1 MGVYSQYVDAGS
13 DGSINLNSNEVYMNL
28 DDDLKMKLK
37 ESLNSVEFNR
47 YPSNDM
53 SEIKKL
59 YADYADVKPENIIV
73 CNGSDESLDIIIG
86 NIINNDKKV
95 LTLSPDFVMYD
106 FFTNMF
112 KGKLVKY
119 DVGSKMSFNMDE
131 FIALGKS
138 EDVELIVFSNPNNP
152 TGMAV
157 NLADILE
164 LLNEFRDK
172 TVIIDEAYYEFN
184 GETVLPYI
192 NEFKNLIVTR
202 TLSKAWGLA
211 ALRMGFLISNE
222 DNINKFMESKV
233 PYTVSSFSKM
243 AAETVLK
250 DKQRPVRNAEVIVG
264 ERKSLYE
271 NLKKIE
277 NTSHGSVVFFESK
290 SNYIYGRTENK
301 ERMIQSLAENNI
313 FIRNFD
319 GSAFRITV
327 GSFEQNKKLLAVLN
341 NVF

>member
-1 MGVYSQYVDAGS
+1 MGVYSQYVDADS
-13 DGSINLNSNEVYMNL
+13 TESIRLNSNEVYMDL
-28 DDDLKMKLK
+28 DDDLKQKLK
-37 ESLNSVEFNR
+37 ESLSNLEFNR

-86 NIINNDKKV
+86 SIINDDKKV

-119 DVGSKMSFNMDE
+119 DTGSKVSFNMDE

-138 EDVELIVFSNPNNP
+138 EDVDLIVFSNPNNP

-222 DNINKFMESKV
+222 ENINKFMENKV
-233 PYTVSSFSKM
+233 PYTVSSFSKV

-250 DKQRPVRNAEVIVG
+250 DKEIPRRNTEIIVK
-264 ERKSLYE
+264 ERNLLYDK
-271 NLKKIE
+271 LKKIQDV
-277 NTSHGSVVFFESK
+277 SHGSVTFYESK
-290 SNYIYGRTENK
+290 SNYIYGRTEYK
-301 ERMIQSLAENNI
+301 ERMLQSLSENHI
-313 FIRNFD
+313 YLRNYE
-319 GSAFRITV
+319 GNAFRITV
-327 GSFEQNKKLLAVLN
+327 GSSEQNKKLLAVLK